1 MNEDS
6 LPVAIYGRVSPTKH
20 LKDEEDQ
27 HKSLEESI
35 RLCKADVER
44 EGNYVVAVFKD
55 QYVSGKSAEHMI
67 EFQKMMEQVRNNEN
81 VFKRIYCRRVNRF
94 GRNLQDMIKAEY
106 ELHEKEISLKFV
118 EGQFDTGTVIGRG
131 VMLLM
136 SSLAEVDRKEIIEN
150 TSRGRE
156 RAMDAGVKFGRKKKE
171 LDLQM
176 ISDMRKNSVLDPL
189 SKRPKYTWT
198 YIEELTGV
206 SRSTIM
212 KRLKE
217 AGMWED
223 VTKFKVD

>member
-1 MNEDS
+1 MEKES

-27 HKSLEESI
+27 HRSLEESI
-35 RLCKADVER
+35 RICEADVER
-44 EGNYVVAVFKD
+44 EGNHVVAIFKD
-55 QYVSGKSAEHMI
+55 QYISGKSAEHMI
-67 EFQKMMEQVRNNEN
+67 EFQKMMNQVRNKEN

-106 ELHEKEISLKFV
+106 ELHDEKISLKFV

-136 SSLAEVDRKEIIEN
+136 SSLAELDRKEILEN
-150 TSRGRE
+150 TSRGRK
-156 RAMDAGVKFGRKKKE
+156 RAMAEGVQFGRKKKE

-176 ISDMRKNSVLDPL
+176 ISDLRKNNTKDPITN
-189 SKRPKYTWT
+189 KPKYTWL
-198 YIEELTGV
+198 YIEKLTGV
-206 SRSTIM
+206 TRTTII

-217 AGMWED
+217 ANLWDE
-223 VTKFKVD
+223 VTKFKV